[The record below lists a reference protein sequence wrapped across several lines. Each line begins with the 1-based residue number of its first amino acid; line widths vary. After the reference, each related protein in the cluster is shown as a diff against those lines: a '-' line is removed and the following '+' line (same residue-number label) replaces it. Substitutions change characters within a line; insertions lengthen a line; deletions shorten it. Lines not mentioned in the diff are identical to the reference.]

1 MKSKTTS
8 MPCDEPSPGPLDI
21 WDTEGCGPQKLAAP
35 AWARLALRV
44 WHDRYVLSAVA
55 IVVRV
60 LSDLI
65 GGVGLM
71 FRQRVFLEA
80 EVLFLRRQLALYV
93 ERRVKPRRL
102 DAATRVSLAL
112 WGYAC

>member
-1 MKSKTTS
+1 
-8 MPCDEPSPGPLDI
+8 
-21 WDTEGCGPQKLAAP
+21 
-35 AWARLALRV
+35 LALRV
-44 WHDRYVLSAVA
+44 WHDRCVFRTVV

-65 GGVGLM
+65 GGVALT
-71 FRQRVFLEA
+71 FRQRVSLEA

-102 DAATRVSLAL
+102 DAATRVSLMLLSRLFECRSAL
-112 WGYAC
+112 VVVRPGP